1 LHDHPHIGMCR
12 AGELQSTQHAIDIFR
27 RVVQLGLEGIVIV
40 NPEVVYG
47 QIDFVTRQGDL
58 TGTFFKLK
66 QKVVLPGMKFERTG
80 PAKDVWKDGVK
91 QVEKA
96 FTATVDGERVNF
108 TDLQDRET
116 GHARIKYMEHVPGM
130 GNKFPC
136 QSGYRHMHFAM
147 PQDMSVMVPAAEVP
161 ERNWPVENIL
171 GWDGTVDRIR
181 SWDRD
186 EDRQELEQLPLS
198 SLMRLYNTRLF
209 VLPQSGDIVL
219 EPEGA
224 IVIVDDE
231 DEGEAAAPVEK
242 RQRGTSLVKWGRRSA
257 APNFDSSTH
266 PGPQSSASDV
276 RALLNRLAECM

>member
-1 LHDHPHIGMCR
+1 MGDFFQFFPS
-12 AGELQSTQHAIDIFR
+12 ETTKHAIDIFR

-47 QIDFVTRQGDL
+47 QIDFVIQQDDL

-80 PAKDVWKDGVK
+80 PTKDVWKDGVK

-96 FTATVDGERVNF
+96 FITTVDRQRVNF

-116 GHARIKYMEHVPGM
+116 GHERIKYMEYEYVPGM

-147 PQDMSVMVPAAEVP
+147 PQDMSVMVPAEEVP

-171 GWDGTVDRIR
+171 GWDGTVGRIR

-198 SLMRLYNTRLF
+198 SLIRLYNPRPF
-209 VLPQSGDIVL
+209 VLPKPGDIVL
-219 EPEGA
+219 ESEDT

-231 DEGEAAAPVEK
+231 DDGEAAAPVEK
-242 RQRGTSLVKWGRRSA
+242 RQRGTSLSKWGRRSS
-257 APNFDSSTH
+257 APDFDPSTH
-266 PGPQSSASDV
+266 PGPRSSSDAHSV
-276 RALLNRLAECM
+276 RLR